1 MIVYNPKSWISLV
14 FSFRKSDTIRILF
27 IPIISM
33 AIFTTL
39 IAYVE
44 INYLKNTD
52 YLKNLMTVYS
62 LIGFVISMLLV
73 FRTNTAY
80 DRWWEGRKK
89 WGELIN
95 HSRNL
100 SLKLVAIITDKEELN
115 FYERMIPNFA
125 FTMKTHLKNG
135 IDNWQELSLTADE
148 LKILQSKEHVPAHIV
163 KMLYGRVYEL
173 KKAGKITEIDFLA
186 LDENLNALLD
196 ICGAC
201 ERIKRTPIPYSYSMF
216 LKKFILMYVITIP
229 IALVPILGYLSALIA
244 TFIFYI
250 LMSIEI
256 IAEEIEDPF
265 GDDDN
270 DLPTDMMSNT
280 IKRNVVEIMN

>member
-1 MIVYNPKSWISLV
+1 MITYNPKSWLKLV
-14 FSFRKSDTIRILF
+14 FSFRKSDTTRILL

-33 AIFTTL
+33 AVFTTL
-39 IAYVE
+39 IAYIE
-44 INYLKNTD
+44 INYLKD
-52 YLKNLMTVYS
+52 VAYLKNLMTIYT

-95 HSRNL
+95 ESRNIAIKL
-100 SLKLVAIITDKEELN
+100 SYLIKDKEELK
-115 FYERMIPNFA
+115 FYNRMLPNFA
-125 FTMKTHLKNG
+125 FALKTHLQNG
-135 IDNWQELSLTADE
+135 VNNWSELDLTSEELQEL
-148 LKILQSKEHVPAHIV
+148 KSKEHVPAHIV
-163 KMLYGRVYEL
+163 KMIYQKIYEL
-173 KKAGKITEIDFLA
+173 KATQQISEIDFLV
-186 LDENLNALLD
+186 LDKQLKTLME

-201 ERIKRTPIPYSYSMF
+201 ERIKKTPIPYSYSMF
-216 LKKFILMYVITIP
+216 LKKFILIYVVTIP
-229 IALVPILGYLSALIA
+229 IALVPLLGYVASAIA

-265 GDDDN
+265 GGDDN
-270 DLPTDMMSNT
+270 DLPTDVIAMN
-280 IKRNVVEIMN
+280 IKKSVHELLN

>member
-1 MIVYNPKSWISLV
+1 MITYNPKSWLKLV
-14 FSFRKSDTIRILF
+14 FSFRKSDTTRILL

-33 AIFTTL
+33 AVFTTL
-39 IAYVE
+39 IAYIE
-44 INYLKNTD
+44 INYLKD
-52 YLKNLMTVYS
+52 VAYLKNLMTIYT

-95 HSRNL
+95 ESRNIAIKL
-100 SLKLVAIITDKEELN
+100 SYLIKDKEELK
-115 FYERMIPNFA
+115 FYNRMLPNFA
-125 FTMKTHLKNG
+125 FALKTHLQNG
-135 IDNWQELSLTADE
+135 VNNWSELDLTSEELQEL
-148 LKILQSKEHVPAHIV
+148 KSKEHVPAHIV
-163 KMLYGRVYEL
+163 KMIYQKIYEL
-173 KKAGKITEIDFLA
+173 KATQQISEIDFLVVDKQ
-186 LDENLNALLD
+186 LKTLME

-201 ERIKRTPIPYSYSMF
+201 ERIKKTPIPYSYSMF
-216 LKKFILMYVITIP
+216 LKKFILIYVVTIP
-229 IALVPILGYLSALIA
+229 IALVPLLGYVASAIA

-265 GDDDN
+265 GGDDN
-270 DLPTDMMSNT
+270 DLPTDVIAMN
-280 IKRNVVEIMN
+280 IKKSVHELLN